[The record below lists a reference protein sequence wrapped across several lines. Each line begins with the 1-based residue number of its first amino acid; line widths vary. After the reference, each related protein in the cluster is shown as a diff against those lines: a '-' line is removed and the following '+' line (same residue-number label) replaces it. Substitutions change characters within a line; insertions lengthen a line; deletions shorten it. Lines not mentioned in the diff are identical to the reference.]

1 MDRACRLSRYEENR
15 TVKRTV
21 IVTAA
26 VAAIGLAVYVGQL
39 WAQTGGTKPTPPA
52 EMKTKIALV
61 NLTYVIKNYAKFAT
75 FQEELKTA
83 VAPFQATDAR
93 LKAETEKLYK
103 ELQDSKTSAERRDA
117 IEKELMAKK
126 RQIEDNKNDAN
137 KALSKK
143 QEEQLR
149 ILYMDVR
156 TVAEKVALS
165 RGFEMVL
172 HFNDA
177 VNAQDYWSAQNV
189 VRKMQAGALMPMYYA
204 GSLDI
209 SADIV
214 TTLNSSYKAPAPAAG
229 THH

>member
-1 MDRACRLSRYEENR
+1 
-15 TVKRTV
+15 
-21 IVTAA
+21 
-26 VAAIGLAVYVGQL
+26 VAAALAGIGLAVYVGQL
-39 WAQTGGTKPTPPA
+39 WAQTGTAKPTAPP

-61 NLTYVIKNYAKFAT
+61 NLTYVIKNYEKFKT

-83 VAPFQATDAR
+83 VAPFQATDVR
-93 LKAETEKLYK
+93 LKAEIEKLYK
-103 ELQDSKTSAERRDA
+103 ESQDPKCTAERREA
-117 IEKELMAKK
+117 IEKDVMSKK
-126 RQIEDNKNDAN
+126 RGIEDNKNEAN
-137 KALSKK
+137 KALTKK

-177 VNAQDYWSAQNV
+177 VTQQDYWSAQNV

-209 SADIV
+209 SSDIV
-214 TTLNSSYKAPAPAAG
+214 TTLNSSYKAPAGAA
-229 THH
+229 H